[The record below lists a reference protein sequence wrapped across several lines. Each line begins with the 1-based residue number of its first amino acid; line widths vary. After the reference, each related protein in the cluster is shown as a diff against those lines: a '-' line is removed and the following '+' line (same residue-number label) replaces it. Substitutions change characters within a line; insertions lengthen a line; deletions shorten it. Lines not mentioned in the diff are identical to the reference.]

1 MSSDNDKKQENE
13 DDRLDFIKQYPI
25 DFFEAFVTIIIIRAI
40 IDKPINMFYVFKTSI
55 VVGLLIYLVN
65 LVGDNYKDNI
75 REGIRNS
82 IGYFIFNQFAT

>member
-1 MSSDNDKKQENE
+1 MSSDKDNNKHEENI
-13 DDRLDFIKQYPI
+13 DFMKQYPI

-65 LVGDNYKDNI
+65 LVGDNYRENI

-82 IGYFIFNQFAT
+82 IGFFIFNQFAT